1 MCCRPL
7 RRELA
12 GSCWRAASA
21 RRHQERS
28 LAKGSE
34 HEWPRTTTSS
44 SSSSS
49 SSSSR
54 LLLQLQLRLRLRL
67 QVQVRVPLSATG
79 YHLVPVVPLRTRKA
93 AEHQTRSGP
102 VQTHPNSRLHLQGAR
117 WRTRCLSLV
126 AARRAVGNI
135 LPLKEQ
141 RDGRGHLLSKLNV
154 LWRQPHAP
162 PQPSRCQTRRRK
174 HPPPRK
180 LTR

>member
-1 MCCRPL
+1 MAGHKVLLKLYVRPRIRTMQSL
-7 RRELA
+7 SSHKLPYLLPL
-12 GSCWRAASA
+12 
-21 RRHQERS
+21 HERS

-135 LPLKEQ
+135 LPLKAQ
-141 RDGRGHLLSKLNV
+141 RHGRGHLLSKLNV
-154 LWRQPHAP
+154 LYRQPHAP
-162 PQPSRCQTRRRK
+162 PRK
-174 HPPPRK
+174 VAG
-180 LTR
+180 